1 MGKGKAMAKIKNA
14 LRSNGPVAVMLGW
27 FLFLAVGSAV
37 PAASQDTASLLAEG
51 DALYQERADLA
62 KAREAMAKYQAAL
75 LKGENA
81 YDAYWK
87 MARVEYW
94 IGDHAPTKD
103 DKRRVFEMGIYHGK
117 KAVQAAPD
125 KAEGH
130 YWLAVNY
137 GSYGE
142 VKGVLKSLSL
152 VKPLKAELNK
162 VLEIDPAYDDGGADR
177 ILGRVYYEL
186 PGFFGGN
193 KKKSLEHLLKSRD
206 LGPRVGITRLYLADT
221 YLALDDI
228 EKARA
233 ELEFVIGMEP
243 DPKLI
248 PETAD
253 EKVLARK
260 RLEQKDYIVRK

>member
-1 MGKGKAMAKIKNA
+1 MKTTAFGILLSLLIVSGFPA
-14 LRSNGPVAVMLGW
+14 
-27 FLFLAVGSAV
+27 
-37 PAASQDTASLLAEG
+37 AASQEAASLLAEG
-51 DALYQERADLA
+51 DALYVERADLA
-62 KAREAMAKYQAAL
+62 KAKEALAKYQAAL
-75 LKGENA
+75 LKGESA
-81 YDAYWK
+81 FDAYWK

-94 IGDHAPTKD
+94 IGDHETVKAE
-103 DKRRVFEMGIYHGK
+103 KRRTFELGIYHSK

-125 KAEGH
+125 KADGH

-142 VKGVLKSLSL
+142 VKGILKSLSL

-177 ILGRVYYEL
+177 ILGRMFYEL
-186 PGFFGGN
+186 PGFIGGD
-193 KKKSLEHLLKSRD
+193 KKKSLAHLLKSRD
-206 LGPRVGITRLYLADT
+206 IGPRVGITRIYLADT
-221 YLALDDI
+221 YLVLDDV

-233 ELEFVIGMEP
+233 ELEFVIGLDP

-260 RLEQKDYIVRK
+260 RLEGKEYAVRK